1 MATYG
6 DNDSLTELERRA
18 ESSRA
23 DLIHTVDSLHS
34 RVSPQAIKNEL
45 KGYAR
50 DTGQQFLHNMET
62 RARENP
68 LQTVAIA
75 AGLAY
80 PMWRV
85 ICNIP
90 APILLVGA
98 GLAMARRN
106 GGSGNGTQGHDAYN
120 DAYNAVAAKA
130 GSMADTAAAKASAT
144 ADAVK
149 EKAAEVVESTTSR
162 LQSVGTQAADA
173 TAAASDS
180 LSSAYRDGIDL
191 ATSATQQASESLNR
205 GKDSV
210 IELIERH
217 PFIVGGVT
225 FLIGGLVASALP
237 VTRTENRVL
246 GQSSDQLKDRALDI
260 AAEGLDGAAVAAE
273 EVYQATVLNVK
284 EQGLTAEA
292 ARNAVRDV
300 AGRVGSAVDK
310 TAAALDTKQPKASA
324 RRVAR

>member
-1 MATYG
+1 M
-6 DNDSLTELERRA
+6 DN
-18 ESSRA
+18 
-23 DLIHTVDSLHS
+23 LHS
-34 RVSPQAIKNEL
+34 RVSPQAIKNDL

-106 GGSGNGTQGHDAYN
+106 GGSGNGAAGH

-130 GSMADTAAAKASAT
+130 GAT

-149 EKAAEVVESTTSR
+149 EKAAEVVDSARSR

-173 TAAASDS
+173 T
-180 LSSAYRDGIDL
+180 
-191 ATSATQQASESLNR
+191 
-205 GKDSV
+205 
-210 IELIERH
+210 
-217 PFIVGGVT
+217 
-225 FLIGGLVASALP
+225 
-237 VTRTENRVL
+237 
-246 GQSSDQLKDRALDI
+246 
-260 AAEGLDGAAVAAE
+260 E
-273 EVYQATVLNVK
+273 EVYQATVFDVK

-300 AGRVGSAVDK
+300 ADRAGSAVDK
-310 TAAALDTKQPKASA
+310 TAEALDAKPPKASA
-324 RRVAR
+324 RRIAR

>member
-6 DNDSLTELERRA
+6 DSDSLTELERRA
-18 ESSRA
+18 EASRA
-23 DLIHTVDSLHS
+23 DLIHTVDNLHS
-34 RVSPQAIKNEL
+34 RVSPQAIKNDL

-50 DTGQQFLHNMET
+50 DTGQQFLHNMES

-68 LQTVAIA
+68 LRTVAIA

-106 GGSGNGTQGHDAYN
+106 GGSGNGAAGH

-130 GSMADTAAAKASAT
+130 GAT

-149 EKAAEVVESTTSR
+149 EKAAEVVDSAKSR

-173 TAAASDS
+173 TAAASES
-180 LSSAYRDGIDL
+180 LSSAYRGGIDM
-191 ATSATQQASESLNR
+191 AAIATQQAGESLNR

-237 VTRTENRVL
+237 VTRTENRLL
-246 GQSSDQLKDRALDI
+246 GQTSDQLKGRALDI
-260 AAEGLDGAAVAAE
+260 AAEGLDSAAVAAE
-273 EVYQATVLNVK
+273 EVYQATVFDVK

-300 AGRVGSAVDK
+300 ADRVGSAVDK
-310 TAAALDTKQPKASA
+310 TAEALDAKPPKASA

>member
-1 MATYG
+1 M
-6 DNDSLTELERRA
+6 
-18 ESSRA
+18 
-23 DLIHTVDSLHS
+23 DSLHS
-34 RVSPQAIKNEL
+34 RVSPQAIKNGL

-50 DTGQQFLHNMET
+50 DTGQQFLHSMET

-106 GGSGNGTQGHDAYN
+106 GGSGNGTAGNGTQGHDAYN
-120 DAYNAVAAKA
+120 AVVAKA
-130 GSMADTAAAKASAT
+130 GAT

-149 EKAAEVVESTTSR
+149 EKAAEVVDSARSR

-173 TAAASDS
+173 AATASNS
-180 LSSAYRDGIDL
+180 VSSAYRESIDMA
-191 ATSATQQASESLNR
+191 ATATQQAGDSLNR